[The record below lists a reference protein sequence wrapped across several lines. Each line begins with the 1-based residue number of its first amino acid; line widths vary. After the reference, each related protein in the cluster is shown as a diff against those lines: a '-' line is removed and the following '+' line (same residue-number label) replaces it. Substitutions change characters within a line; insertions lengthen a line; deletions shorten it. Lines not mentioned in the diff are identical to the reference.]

1 MLLLTITHVL
11 LALSNIH
18 VDELWPFHTV
28 RRRKGNRLEHPIHC
42 QEKVLLQDPYCS
54 PKECHGACGRHS
66 FCQQGLPCPRRSV
79 QQQTR
84 AAQTQ

>member
-28 RRRKGNRLEHPIHC
+28 KKEKRKQVRASHTLPGESPIARP
-42 QEKVLLQDPYCS
+42 LL
-54 PKECHGACGRHS
+54 
-66 FCQQGLPCPRRSV
+66 F
-79 QQQTR
+79 T
-84 AAQTQ
+84 